1 MNTKKYK
8 IYANTKNNLL
18 KGYIGK
24 YSGYI
29 NLIKKNKR
37 ILLYI
42 KTTLGYT
49 NYYYEIDIT
58 NTKDYYNAIR
68 KSDKKP
74 KYISVIIN
82 DNEVLMST
90 YDYIFTNKEIEE
102 FNKFKKYKIHNN
114 SLNKILS
121 KKFTYIK

>member
-18 KGYIGK
+18 QGYIGK

-29 NLIKKNKR
+29 NLIKKDKK
-37 ILLYI
+37 ILVYI

-58 NTKDYYNAIR
+58 NTKDYYKI
-68 KSDKKP
+68 
-74 KYISVIIN
+74 IS
-82 DNEVLMST
+82 
-90 YDYIFTNKEIEE
+90 K
-102 FNKFKKYKIHNN
+102 NN
-114 SLNKILS
+114 LLLHLLNFLVH
-121 KKFTYIK
+121 